1 MNDTLTDSPTP
12 ARRPAAWRRC
22 IRDAVLAGLGV
33 ALAGCAV
40 VSSNRPHNRPATAV
54 ALAADPA
61 PGDAIAPPP
70 AEAPSDVVVA
80 LSFSGGGLR
89 AAAFADG
96 AMQGLAAQPGPPGRN
111 LLQQV
116 GFITSVSGGSLPAAW
131 VGLHGTDSLAE
142 FRRAALLHAGARDDG
157 GNVRN
162 SVSLLR
168 LAGDGLTHWLDDE
181 VFHGATFSGM
191 VAPGRPVVWINATNL
206 NQRLPFAFD
215 RRNFEALCSDIGSFP
230 VADAVAASMAVPLV
244 FSPVVLEK
252 HPDQCTTPL
261 PARLDGDTAPWGDT
275 MLAKATDEA
284 LHDYR
289 DITNG
294 RFLKLVDG
302 GLTDNFGLSS
312 IQQSRLL
319 AATPLA
325 PLDEAQAL
333 QLRKLLFVVV
343 DGGRRPVVGWN
354 RDVDGPGGLELAL
367 ASVDAA
373 IDTNMRLSYD
383 NFLVMSRRWQDDL
396 VRWRCA
402 RPDAEQERQRARRA
416 DWRCEDVQV
425 SVSRISFDDLQPP
438 RASRLHKISTSLTLP
453 QQDVDAVI
461 DAGRDAMLGNGTV
474 LAFSRTLRSEP

>member
-1 MNDTLTDSPTP
+1 
-12 ARRPAAWRRC
+12 
-22 IRDAVLAGLGV
+22 
-33 ALAGCAV
+33 
-40 VSSNRPHNRPATAV
+40 
-54 ALAADPA
+54 
-61 PGDAIAPPP
+61 
-70 AEAPSDVVVA
+70 
-80 LSFSGGGLR
+80 
-89 AAAFADG
+89 
-96 AMQGLAAQPGPPGRN
+96 
-111 LLQQV
+111 
-116 GFITSVSGGSLPAAW
+116 
-131 VGLHGTDSLAE
+131 
-142 FRRAALLHAGARDDG
+142 
-157 GNVRN
+157 
-162 SVSLLR
+162 
-168 LAGDGLTHWLDDE
+168 
-181 VFHGATFSGM
+181 
-191 VAPGRPVVWINATNL
+191 
-206 NQRLPFAFD
+206 
-215 RRNFEALCSDIGSFP
+215 
-230 VADAVAASMAVPLV
+230 
-244 FSPVVLEK
+244 VLEK

-402 RPDAEQERQRARRA
+402 RPDTEQERQRARRA

-474 LAFSRTLRSEP
+474 LAFSRNLRSEP

>member
-1 MNDTLTDSPTP
+1 MTSPFNVQP
-12 ARRPAAWRRC
+12 ASHGHRRSTR
-22 IRDAVLAGLGV
+22 AVLAGLAF

-40 VSSNRPHNRPATAV
+40 VTGNVPHNQPAKPAV
-54 ALAADPA
+54 AVA
-61 PGDAIAPPP
+61 GPP
-70 AEAPSDVVVA
+70 AAAASVPVADHVPPADVVA

-96 AMQGLAAQPGPPGRN
+96 AMQGLAAQPGTPGRN

-131 VGLHGTDSLAE
+131 VGLHGTDSLDE
-142 FRRAALLHAGARDDG
+142 FRRAALLHAGTRNDG
-157 GNVRN
+157 SNVSN

-181 VFHGATFSGM
+181 VFHGATFSSM
-191 VAPGRPVVWINATNL
+191 SAPGRPMVWINATNL

-215 RRNFEALCSDIGSFP
+215 QLNFDALCSDFGSFP
-230 VADAVAASMAVPLV
+230 VADAVAASMAVPLL

-261 PARLDGDTAPWGDT
+261 PRQLGGATSPWGDT
-275 MLAKATDEA
+275 MLARATAEA
-284 LHDYR
+284 LRDYR
-289 DITNG
+289 DADEG
-294 RFLKLVDG
+294 RYLKLVDG

-319 AATPLA
+319 AGTPLA
-325 PLDEAQAL
+325 PLDAAQAL
-333 QLRKLLFVVV
+333 QLRRLLFVV
-343 DGGRRPVVGWN
+343 DGGQHPVISWD
-354 RDVDGPGGLELAL
+354 RDVGGPSGLELAF

-396 VRWRCA
+396 VAWRCA
-402 RPDAEQERQRARRA
+402 LPDAERERQRTLRP

-425 SVSRISFDDLQPP
+425 VVSRISFDDLDAA
-438 RASRLHKISTSLTLP
+438 RAARLHQISTSLTLSRH
-453 QQDVDAVI
+453 DVDAVI
-461 DAGRDAMLGNGTV
+461 EAGRDAMLGNATV
-474 LAFSRTLRSEP
+474 QAFARRLHSEP